1 MDKSCSDGFERV
13 TQTSTRSPSPSLY
26 YTTIPSQN
34 YISIVPVT
42 ASSSGECGSS
52 FDLMIGEEGSFI
64 SYSSSTFTFGSFIAN
79 HNQAAVIR
87 RFVSFPLHH
96 SFSIILIRTFFIIK
110 YVKII

>member
-1 MDKSCSDGFERV
+1 MKKIITSVNQKIILFILLISIIIPLVCSQEV
-13 TQTSTRSPSPSLY
+13 
-26 YTTIPSQN
+26 N

-64 SYSSSTFTFGSFIAN
+64 SYSSTTFTFGSFIAN

-87 RFVSFPLHH
+87 RFI
-96 SFSIILIRTFFIIK
+96 SIIFYNYNNSLYK
-110 YVKII
+110 

>member
-1 MDKSCSDGFERV
+1 MIS
-13 TQTSTRSPSPSLY
+13 
-26 YTTIPSQN
+26 SQN

-64 SYSSSTFTFGSFIAN
+64 SYSSTIFTFGSFIAN

-87 RFVSFPLHH
+87 RFFFYFIYSLNHYYPN
-96 SFSIILIRTFFIIK
+96 FFIYHIQ
-110 YVKII
+110 VFCC

>member
-1 MDKSCSDGFERV
+1 MDKVCKEGLEEVS
-13 TQTSTRSPSPSLY
+13 QTKSHSPSLSLSPSPIH
-26 YTTIPSQN
+26 TFIPTQN

-87 RFVSFPLHH
+87 R
-96 SFSIILIRTFFIIK
+96 
-110 YVKII
+110 

>member
-1 MDKSCSDGFERV
+1 MDKSCTDGFEQV
-13 TQTSTRSPSPSLY
+13 TRTPTRSTSPSPLY
-26 YTTIPSQN
+26 TNIPIQN

-79 HNQAAVIR
+79 DNQAAVIR
-87 RFVSFPLHH
+87 RFVSLLFDFRYFHH
-96 SFSIILIRTFFIIK
+96 YFSILI
-110 YVKII
+110 

>member
-1 MDKSCSDGFERV
+1 MDKACSDGFEQV
-13 TQTSTRSPSPSLY
+13 TGTRTRSPSPSAFY
-26 YTTIPSQN
+26 STIPSEGN

-79 HNQAAVIR
+79 HNQAVVFR
-87 RFVSFPLHH
+87 RFSFISSLL
-96 SFSIILIRTFFIIK
+96 SIILLFSSSFISILK
-110 YVKII
+110 

>member
-1 MDKSCSDGFERV
+1 MIILKIFILFLLFALIS
-13 TQTSTRSPSPSLY
+13 
-26 YTTIPSQN
+26 SQN

-52 FDLMIGEEGSFI
+52 FDLVIGEEGSFI

-87 RFVSFPLHH
+87 RFISFPLL
-96 SFSIILIRTFFIIK
+96 FSIFCYYFT
-110 YVKII
+110 